1 MNIAVDLKNLLTE
14 SQIQPGAAKTA
25 TFNSANSLDLKEYIG
40 NVLIRQDVGAV
51 TGTTPTLDGK
61 IQDSADNSSFADV
74 TGYTFAQVTA
84 SNSLI
89 SLNVDTRKVRR
100 YIRYVGTIGG
110 TTPSYTMAVTASG
123 QKQVVGA
130 TV

>member
-1 MNIAVDLKNLLTE
+1 MNIAVDLKNLLATPT
-14 SQIQPGAAKTA
+14 QVQPPAAKTA

-40 NVLIRQDVGAV
+40 NVLITQDIGTT

-74 TGYTFAQVTA
+74 SGYAFTQATA
-84 SNSLI
+84 AGIAN
-89 SLNVDTRKVRR
+89 LNVDTRKVRR

-110 TTPSYTMAVTASG
+110 TTPSFTMSVTAYG
-123 QKQVVGA
+123 QKQVVGT